1 MEPLVQ
7 ARRAILESLPL
18 FLQLRRRHWTGL
30 QTFLDQSHLTRPAFF
45 LLRAL
50 EEETIPEQ
58 PLTVQ
63 YMQETLFNP
72 YATRFP
78 WVEDLPLLIEQ
89 GYLEQ
94 QDENYSV
101 TQTAR
106 LLLQHIERAARAYIG
121 SLRLPPAISLPAL
134 AEVLIELVHRAWQAP
149 EPLIKAHQ
157 GRTQR
162 RLPVEGASALV
173 QVEWAI
179 LGLWEAR
186 DDAHIAAWRA
196 ARFSG
201 PVVDILSRIWRKEAQ
216 TLADLMTILEGSQWP
231 ADIEQGIERL
241 AQWGYIQTSG
251 DHIELT
257 LQGQQIRDQIEAE
270 TDHIFFAFWE
280 HMAVQDVLW
289 LAEQMKVICAFLR
302 TLSN

>member
-121 SLRLPPAISLPAL
+121 SLRLPPAI
-134 AEVLIELVHRAWQAP
+134 
-149 EPLIKAHQ
+149 
-157 GRTQR
+157 
-162 RLPVEGASALV
+162 
-173 QVEWAI
+173 
-179 LGLWEAR
+179 
-186 DDAHIAAWRA
+186 
-196 ARFSG
+196 
-201 PVVDILSRIWRKEAQ
+201 
-216 TLADLMTILEGSQWP
+216 
-231 ADIEQGIERL
+231 
-241 AQWGYIQTSG
+241 
-251 DHIELT
+251 
-257 LQGQQIRDQIEAE
+257 
-270 TDHIFFAFWE
+270 
-280 HMAVQDVLW
+280 
-289 LAEQMKVICAFLR
+289 
-302 TLSN
+302 